1 MKNNSPNQASVKYWP
16 STDGQVSDRL
26 PTDYEEWTE
35 KWIEP
40 KQNYQLFPWKSD
52 KTLQVQILHEIGTR
66 LKVENMMQK
75 NEV

>member
-1 MKNNSPNQASVKYWP
+1 MKNNSPNQASVKYWL

-35 KWIEP
+35 KW
-40 KQNYQLFPWKSD
+40 LSLSFFLWKSD

-75 NEV
+75 KEV

>member
-1 MKNNSPNQASVKYWP
+1 MDWEV
-16 STDGQVSDRL
+16 
-26 PTDYEEWTE
+26 
-35 KWIEP
+35 IEP
-40 KQNYQLFPWKSD
+40 KQNYQLFLWKSD